1 MTTEQHNG
9 FTLDSKGKDVL
20 KSTLK
25 VWLQLNDL
33 LVFNEHRIHH
43 AKVKSIEKQC
53 EEIIKK
59 ITKTPYGFSNDWNT
73 PIVDQ
78 IKDVLDGDKDY
89 PSVRL
94 VRLQMWM
101 HAIIR
106 KIGVMIKDEE
116 LDKTCPDVSY
126 YRKVYES

>member
-1 MTTEQHNG
+1 MNG

-20 KSTLK
+20 KSSLK
-25 VWLQLNDL
+25 VWLQIQDILGI
-33 LVFNEHRIHH
+33 NEHRIHH
-43 AKVKSIEKQC
+43 AKIKSIEKQC

-59 ITKTPYGFSNDWNT
+59 VKNTPYEFSNDYNT

-78 IKDVLDGDKDY
+78 LKAVLDEDKDY

-94 VRLQMWM
+94 VRLQMWI

-106 KIGVMIKDEE
+106 KIGVMIKDKE
-116 LDKTCPDVSY
+116 LDQTHPRISY
-126 YRKVYES
+126 YRKVYANV